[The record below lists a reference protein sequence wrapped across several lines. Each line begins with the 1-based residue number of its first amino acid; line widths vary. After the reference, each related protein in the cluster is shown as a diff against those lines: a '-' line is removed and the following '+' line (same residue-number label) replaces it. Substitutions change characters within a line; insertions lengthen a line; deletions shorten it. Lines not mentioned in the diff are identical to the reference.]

1 MTDIELKDFIKETKS
16 YIYDNFNLTSMGD
29 VELEESIEQ
38 LIEQQLDGI
47 YVSIEQRALITQQI
61 FSSIRGFGVLDT
73 ILEDDNITEVMINGP
88 DDVFVEMNGKLRKI
102 DQTFENERQL
112 EDIVQKV
119 VGLAGREVNQAN
131 PIVDTRLPDG
141 SRVNVVLPPIA
152 LNGATVTIRKFSKT
166 PMTVE
171 IGRAHV

>member
-61 FSSIRGFGVLDT
+61 FSSIR
-73 ILEDDNITEVMINGP
+73 
-88 DDVFVEMNGKLRKI
+88 
-102 DQTFENERQL
+102 
-112 EDIVQKV
+112 
-119 VGLAGREVNQAN
+119 
-131 PIVDTRLPDG
+131 
-141 SRVNVVLPPIA
+141 
-152 LNGATVTIRKFSKT
+152 
-166 PMTVE
+166 
-171 IGRAHV
+171 